1 MAGPGRGG
9 NVTADQASS
18 AFDVL
23 VRDVLPVLSTGD
35 DTFTGA
41 RPAASFDRIYGGET
55 AAQGL
60 RAAALTVE
68 PGKLPHSL
76 HVTYLRIGDPR
87 RPVEY
92 TVERL
97 RDSRTFSTR
106 WVKAR
111 QDERIVATMT
121 ASFQPEQ
128 RGFEHAVA
136 PRSPIDSLAVPE
148 SLPRRETLLA
158 QAFPVDPPQTARV
171 PWPIDI
177 RYLDRLPWA
186 AAVGNGDARPMNRM
200 WMRADG
206 PLGDD
211 PLDHLTVLAYAS
223 DLSMFE
229 PVLYPHGGSPWALS
243 WERVSRGDIRGAS
256 LDHTIWFHRPF
267 RADEWLLHEQE
278 STSAFGTRGLTTGRY
293 YTADGRLVA
302 SVAQELALLVD
313 PPSGG

>member
-1 MAGPGRGG
+1 VARPGRGG
-9 NVTADQASS
+9 NVTTHQASA
-18 AFDVL
+18 AFDAL
-23 VRDVLPVLSTGD
+23 MRDVMPVVSTGD

-41 RPAASFDRIYGGET
+41 RPAESFDRIYGGET

-68 PGKLPHSL
+68 PGKLAHSL

-111 QDERIVATMT
+111 QDGRLVATMT

-136 PRSPIDSLAVPE
+136 PLSPIDRLAVPE

-177 RYLDRLPWA
+177 RYLDRVPWA
-186 AAVGNGDARPMNRM
+186 PGDASPANRM

-206 PLGDD
+206 TLGDD

-223 DLSMFE
+223 DLTMFE

-267 RADEWLLHEQE
+267 RADEWLLYSQE
-278 STSAFGTRGLTTGRY
+278 SPAAHGARGFTLGHFFTR
-293 YTADGRLVA
+293 DGVLVA
-302 SVAQELALLVD
+302 SVAQEGLIRPVRRA
-313 PPSGG
+313 S